1 MANENGR
8 SRRLAVTWI
17 LGELRKGV
25 RRHLAAPGFASD
37 LHRGFLLFS
46 TDHGADRRPYRF

>member
-37 LHRGFLLFS
+37 LHGGFLLFS